1 MVNLDL
7 GIVVQGMKDVMAKQI
22 ETKAWPWIREIKTYG
37 GEFDDETLAFIE
49 TFPAIWVTF
58 KSSGAP
64 RKISENK
71 TVYPINLVVLVGA
84 RSVRNEEAQRLGG
97 GRDIGTFKMLSL
109 VHNLLIGNDLSS
121 VKVKG
126 LAPLEL
132 GHTRTILIQQHA
144 DSLSA
149 CFLKNSIPN
158 TPSRLLTETV
168 KKLRLLTICWVFKSI
183 ITFNRTTALLMP
195 RIVLSFRK
203 IKLCLFLQILKFQ
216 TYTPASISILSG
228 RVYP

>member
-149 CFLKNSIPN
+149 CFLKFN
-158 TPSRLLTETV
+158 TQYTITASDRDREEAE
-168 KKLRLLTICWVFKSI
+168 LLTICVS

>member
-37 GEFDDETLAFIE
+37 GEFDDETLAFID

-58 KSSGAP
+58 KSSGSP

-121 VKVKG
+121 VNVKG

-132 GHTRTILIQQHA
+132 GHTRTIFNTTTRRQ
-144 DSLSA
+144 SVSVLSQE
-149 CFLKNSIPN
+149 FN
-158 TPSRLLTETV
+158 TQYTITASDRDREEAETV
-168 KKLRLLTICWVFKSI
+168 DDLLGVQVDYYFQP
-183 ITFNRTTALLMP
+183 NDG
-195 RIVLSFRK
+195 IVDASDRVE
-203 IKLCLFLQILKFQ
+203 FQ
-216 TYTPASISILSG
+216 EN
-228 RVYP
+228 

>member
-37 GEFDDETLAFIE
+37 GEFDDETLAFID

-121 VKVKG
+121 VNVKG

-132 GHTRTILIQQHA
+132 GHTRTIFNTTTRRQ
-144 DSLSA
+144 SVSVLSQEFNA
-149 CFLKNSIPN
+149 QYTITASD
-158 TPSRLLTETV
+158 RDREEAETV
-168 KKLRLLTICWVFKSI
+168 DDLLGVQVDYYFQP
-183 ITFNRTTALLMP
+183 NDG
-195 RIVLSFRK
+195 IVDASDRVE
-203 IKLCLFLQILKFQ
+203 FQ
-216 TYTPASISILSG
+216 EN
-228 RVYP
+228 

>member
-37 GEFDDETLAFIE
+37 GEFDDETLAFID

-121 VKVKG
+121 VNVKG

-132 GHTRTILIQQHA
+132 GHTRTIFNTTTRRQ
-144 DSLSA
+144 SVSVLSQE
-149 CFLKNSIPN
+149 FN
-158 TPSRLLTETV
+158 TQYTITASDRDREEAETV
-168 KKLRLLTICWVFKSI
+168 DDLLGVQVDYYFQP
-183 ITFNRTTALLMP
+183 NDG
-195 RIVLSFRK
+195 IVDASDRVE
-203 IKLCLFLQILKFQ
+203 FQ
-216 TYTPASISILSG
+216 EN
-228 RVYP
+228 

>member
-37 GEFDDETLAFIE
+37 GEFDDETLAFID

-132 GHTRTILIQQHA
+132 GHTRTIFNTTTRRQ
-144 DSLSA
+144 SVSVLSQE
-149 CFLKNSIPN
+149 FN
-158 TPSRLLTETV
+158 TQYTITASDRDREEAETV
-168 KKLRLLTICWVFKSI
+168 DDLLGVQVDYYFQP
-183 ITFNRTTALLMP
+183 NDG
-195 RIVLSFRK
+195 IVDASDRVE
-203 IKLCLFLQILKFQ
+203 FQ
-216 TYTPASISILSG
+216 EN
-228 RVYP
+228 